1 MFSLTQV
8 SLHNCFLEHQ
18 VIHLLADSLTEEG
31 KLKLH
36 LHTTGRTAG
45 PDLTYRGIK
54 RSPSTASWNW
64 DVQSEVAMVFRVSH
78 PQSLTKSPWSIRTLV
93 YKMPAWVRNI
103 MHKITIFLCAKW
115 PYFLAD
121 SQLHWLL
128 LELTKQSRQPR
139 ASALTHP
146 VEGYAKDNTFPFILP
161 PSFILR

>member
-54 RSPSTASWNW
+54 RSGTGTYN
-64 DVQSEVAMVFRVSH
+64 
-78 PQSLTKSPWSIRTLV
+78 LKLPWSSESAT
-93 YKMPAWVRNI
+93 
-103 MHKITIFLCAKW
+103 H
-115 PYFLAD
+115 
-121 SQLHWLL
+121 
-128 LELTKQSRQPR
+128 R
-139 ASALTHP
+139 ASPNHL
-146 VEGYAKDNTFPFILP
+146 D
-161 PSFILR
+161 PSGHWSTKCQHELGI